1 MIKFFNLTIIVF
13 TISLLSGCYSFSGT
27 NLSPDVKTISV
38 DVFPDEAGGPSKLSN
53 FFTEK
58 VKNYYQ
64 QNSRLTLIKNNGDLR
79 VEGRITNYTLTPEAQ
94 SGNNTAALNR
104 LTISVIVNFQ
114 NTKDDQAS
122 FQNQSFSQF
131 ELFEQTKTLSQVE
144 DELIEKISDRIIL
157 DLFNKTVASW

>member
-1 MIKFFNLTIIVF
+1 MNYIFKIITFLTI
-13 TISLLSGCYSFSGT
+13 TLLLSGCYSFRGT
-27 NLSPDVKTISV
+27 NLPPEVKTISV
-38 DVFPDEAGGPSKLSN
+38 DVFSDEAGGPARLSN

-64 QNSRLTLIKNNGDLR
+64 QNSRLSLVKNNGDLR
-79 VEGRITNYTLTPEAQ
+79 VDGKITSYTLTPEAQ

-104 LTISVIVNFQ
+104 LTITVVVNFENMKDEQANFQ
-114 NTKDDQAS
+114 NQI
-122 FQNQSFSQF
+122 FSQF
-131 ELFEQTKTLSQVE
+131 DLFEQTKTLSQVE